1 MNIPYT
7 IDFQEAV
14 AEQKSQRMLSV
25 PEGRQAC
32 AEFGMCN
39 YYESNA
45 INGLHVETVFKE
57 GRQREHNMMLKRA
70 TN

>member
-1 MNIPYT
+1 MMT
-7 IDFQEAV
+7 
-14 AEQKSQRMLSV
+14 V

-57 GRQREHNMMLKRA
+57 GRQKEFSMTLTSV